1 MIFRKKDRQLLSL
14 IESQTRSIAAL
25 TMALTTTLADAGHI
39 DGKKAAE
46 ISKELMETYNVRK

>member
-1 MIFRKKDRQLLSL
+1 MFRKKDRQLLNL

-25 TMALTTTLADAGHI
+25 TMALTTCLADEGHI
-39 DGKKAAE
+39 DGDKAAK